1 MRYALAALAA
11 IVFTLP
17 ASAQES
23 RTLTKIKET
32 GAIAIGFREASI
44 PFSYLDGNQQPV
56 GFAMDICLKI
66 ADAVKAELKLAKLEI
81 KLVPVTT
88 AARIPLIA
96 NGTIDLE
103 CGSTTNNFER
113 QSQVWFTNTYFLT
126 AAKYVTKIAS
136 GIKKIDDLKGKT
148 IASTS
153 GSTNIKQITEVNA
166 ARNLGITIIPVKDVA
181 EGFLMMDTDRAV
193 AFFNDDVILASLV
206 AVAKDPKLYVV
217 SEDATSLPEPYSAIV
232 PKDDVPFKKLA
243 DAATKALYTSPDFP
257 KLYAK
262 WFQSPIPPK
271 SINLNVPMSET
282 MKKAYAN
289 PTDNWDPKS
298 Y

>member
-1 MRYALAALAA
+1 MRYVLAALAA

-32 GAIAIGFREASI
+32 GAIAIGYREASI
-44 PFSYLDGNQQPV
+44 PFSYLDGDQKPV

-66 ADAVKAELKLAKLEI
+66 AEAVKTELKLSKLEI
-81 KLVPVTT
+81 KLQPVTT

-103 CGSTTNNFER
+103 CGSTTNNAER
-113 QSQVWFTNTYFLT
+113 QNQVWFTNTYFLT

-148 IASTS
+148 ITSTS
-153 GSTNIKQITEVNA
+153 GSTNIKQITELNA
-166 ARNLGITIIPVKDVA
+166 AKNLGLTIIPVKDVA

-193 AFFNDDVILASLV
+193 AFFNDDIVLSGLV

-232 PKDDVPFKKLA
+232 PKDDVPFKKIA
-243 DAATKALYTSPDFP
+243 DAATKAFYTSPDFP
-257 KLYAK
+257 KVYAK

-271 SINLNVPMSET
+271 NINLNLPMSAA

-289 PTDNWDPKS
+289 PTDNWDPKA

>member
-17 ASAQES
+17 ASAQER

-32 GAIAIGFREASI
+32 GAIAIGYREASI
-44 PFSYLDGNQQPV
+44 PFSYLDGSQQPV

-113 QSQVWFTNTYFLT
+113 QSQVWFTKTYFLT